1 MQPLGVG
8 FQVPKGWGHLGL
20 VPGPHFQASSDLRW
34 VPESLSDKGRSGPSS
49 TEDSWLPW
57 VTQPPDLW
65 LPAWV
70 SPIPPQPRGN
80 TTSSPGL
87 GWIRDSSLQ
96 VSLKSCSGKRGAG
109 SFLSKHRMASAMS
122 FPIEEDICPAS
133 CSFTLGHSE
142 GQKTWWFTQ
151 DRWPCWGL
159 AFPCSKDTL
168 VSSVLLQR
176 TGLRSSYQLINTK
189 HLNLPEFS
197 VLTHSCPFQSF
208 FLPSH
213 IHKDVPSTHHVSGV
227 ITYEKKWGG
236 RIGAPPLPLLPVTLN
251 KFLILSEPQFAH
263 L

>member
-1 MQPLGVG
+1 MLTTEPFPYIHVLKFVHVTYRTPTFHGRNHVIYYNSPTLFVSLLFPNWMSWALSNDMQALGVG

-20 VPGPHFQASSDLRW
+20 GPGPHFQASSDLRW
-34 VPESLSDKGRSGPSS
+34 VPESRSDKGHSRPAS

-65 LPAWV
+65 LPPWV
-70 SPIPPQPRGN
+70 SPSPPQPRGN

-109 SFLSKHRMASAMS
+109 SFLSEHRMASAMS

-133 CSFTLGHSE
+133 CGFTLGHSE

-151 DRWPCWGL
+151 DRWPCQGPD
-159 AFPCSKDTL
+159 FPCGKDTL

-176 TGLRSSYQLINTK
+176 SGLGSSRRSSAI
-189 HLNLPEFS
+189 S
-197 VLTHSCPFQSF
+197 
-208 FLPSH
+208 
-213 IHKDVPSTHHVSGV
+213 
-227 ITYEKKWGG
+227 
-236 RIGAPPLPLLPVTLN
+236 
-251 KFLILSEPQFAH
+251 
-263 L
+263 